1 MTKLALVWSAE
12 RAGREIDAIW
22 EKRQAVERKR
32 ADYDDTLRAKLIEAK
47 ANYDGSF
54 KEFVEKHTHISLTTA
69 KRTLRIADGRG
80 EEVRQQERERQQ
92 RHRGRDNPPVTPSPP
107 IMAAEG
113 VKLVASQGVTMT
125 EPEVAEC
132 LHPAEMPEAEFEKHI
147 EDTIAAEVAP
157 LAPEPVWQF
166 PVIDIDFA
174 TRRRSST
181 LIGFFPASRLTAAI
195 LNSNSMTTISTLS
208 FTTR

>member
-1 MTKLALVWSAE
+1 M
-12 RAGREIDAIW
+12 
-22 EKRQAVERKR
+22 Q
-32 ADYDDTLRAKLIEAK
+32 DYDDTLRAKLIEAK

-107 IMAAEG
+107 ITAAEG

-132 LHPAEMPEAEFEKHI
+132 LRLAEMPEAEFEEHV
-147 EDTIAAEVAP
+147 EDTKNYGASDAGPGAGRAIPGHRHDATAEAD
-157 LAPEPVWQF
+157 LF
-166 PVIDIDFA
+166 P
-174 TRRRSST
+174 T
-181 LIGFFPASRLTAAI
+181 
-195 LNSNSMTTISTLS
+195 
-208 FTTR
+208 